1 MELPILQYL
10 ALPEGVRRIVLRFLR
25 KPHPTALLI
34 NELEFDEDIWEWSRF
49 KGVTLTIAGP
59 SIRVCEDNLPDWD
72 PHVVSI
78 NRPTLH
84 AFVDYDSAWGIHCHY
99 DPLDGECERTRKME
113 ARRIAYMRHLIRYQL
128 GIGRAI
134 FVWPPLDL
142 SMMTPALAR
151 MAEERLTRLEA
162 EMVARL

>member
-10 ALPEGVRRIVLRFLR
+10 TLPEGVRRIVLRFLR

-34 NELEFDEDIWEWSRF
+34 GELKFDDYDCSYTDDYIREYAIEGRSVRIPRDEWSDSE
-49 KGVTLTIAGP
+49 V
-59 SIRVCEDNLPDWD
+59 
-72 PHVVSI
+72 
-78 NRPTLH
+78 NRPVLSPP
-84 AFVDYDSAWGIHCHY
+84 DMENQNWGIQCRY
-99 DPLDGECERTRKME
+99 DPLDGECERTRKMG
-113 ARRIAYMRHLIRYQL
+113 ARRIAHMRHLIRYQL

-134 FVWPPLDL
+134 FVWPPLFL